1 MARALAVKVP
11 TASLVALVEEKIAV
25 IKSSLET
32 YPADVKQYE
41 SDYANYK
48 KNLIASAIKALTEN
62 PELIGEP
69 YDSIIRVSL
78 SNYGHSPSVSVS
90 FDSNALGFP
99 EAPKKPQDPN
109 SSRSFGREYA
119 TPLEMLEKTL
129 RVLKMT
135 TQEEVN
141 ASTYSSVMD
150 LL

>member
-11 TASLVALVEEKIAV
+11 TASLITLVEEKIAE
-25 IKSSLET
+25 IKKAVAT

-41 SDYANYK
+41 IDYANYK
-48 KNLIASAIKALTEN
+48 KSLVSLTIKALTEN
-62 PELIGEP
+62 PESIGEN
-69 YDSIIRVSL
+69 YDKPIRVSIGY
-78 SNYGHSPSVSVS
+78 SGGVDVRI
-90 FDSNALGFP
+90 DGQALGFP
-99 EAPKKPQDPN
+99 DAPTKPTDPN

-119 TPLEMLEKTL
+119 KPLEMLDKTL

-135 TQEEVN
+135 AQEEVN